1 MPLVPIQEPSSRS
14 PVNERECNINSL
26 AAGNDALGADIADQI
41 AILSA
46 QIDAQIEAQ
55 SVAQREQISDL
66 SAQIDEQGEQIVARI
81 DALEEPPSQSPVN
94 ERECNINSLAAS
106 IESQGANIS
115 AGFGILGAQIRQIAV
130 EIIDAQR
137 VHQVAQ
143 IADISALIDHL
154 DKAVRNINGLHGD
167 RDEYTA
173 TPLVH
178 SITEQ
183 MPLVLT
189 QQPSSE
195 SPVNE
200 RKCNIGEINSLA
212 ASFESQGA
220 HIADLSAR
228 IDEMGAHIAV
238 EITHLSAHIYTQG
251 VHQAAQIADLS
262 TRIDHLDEPVRD
274 INGFHEHKDDHDEE
288 YTPTPLVHSCE
299 EIKTNWPDSPS
310 DHYTIADS
318 GGHTRHVYCH
328 MEELCG
334 SDEGWMRVAYLNMAD
349 PFEKCPEGLRLYE
362 ENGVRACCRPSTS
375 SGGCVSSTYPSK
387 DISYSQICGK
397 VIGYQFGSTDG
408 TNNNDINGAY
418 IDGISLTHG
427 NSRNHIWS
435 FIAGYQESV
444 SHSGCPCG
452 TVNRKSSS
460 SFVGNDYFCESAV
473 PFPMEHKFYPNDL
486 LWDGKGCGSIEEPCC
501 WVPGLPWFQK
511 TLGYTT
517 TDYIEMRLCCDE
529 GTNNEDVLMSHV
541 ELYIR

>member
-1 MPLVPIQEPSSRS
+1 MQYRITPFCS
-14 PVNERECNINSL
+14 
-26 AAGNDALGADIADQI
+26 
-41 AILSA
+41 
-46 QIDAQIEAQ
+46 Q
-55 SVAQREQISDL
+55 SV
-66 SAQIDEQGEQIVARI
+66 
-81 DALEEPPSQSPVN
+81 
-94 ERECNINSLAAS
+94 
-106 IESQGANIS
+106 
-115 AGFGILGAQIRQIAV
+115 
-130 EIIDAQR
+130 
-137 VHQVAQ
+137 HQ
-143 IADISALIDHL
+143 
-154 DKAVRNINGLHGD
+154 
-167 RDEYTA
+167 
-173 TPLVH
+173 
-178 SITEQ
+178 
-183 MPLVLT
+183 
-189 QQPSSE
+189 
-195 SPVNE
+195 
-200 RKCNIGEINSLA
+200 
-212 ASFESQGA
+212 
-220 HIADLSAR
+220 ADLSAR
-228 IDEMGAHIAV
+228 IDN
-238 EITHLSAHIYTQG
+238 
-251 VHQAAQIADLS
+251 
-262 TRIDHLDEPVRD
+262 LDEAVRN
-274 INGFHEHKDDHDEE
+274 INGFHEHKDDYDEE

-310 DHYTIADS
+310 DHYPIADS

-349 PFEKCPEGLRLYE
+349 PFEKCPEGFGLYK

-375 SGGCVSSTYPSK
+375 SGSCVSTTYRPRG
-387 DISYSQICGK
+387 ISYSQVCGK

-427 NSRNHIWS
+427 NPRNHIWS

-473 PFPMEHKFYPNDL
+473 PFPMEYKFYPNDL